1 MRKTR
6 RKVLVWL
13 LVLVQCMTGMG
24 VRASASA
31 ISKDEESPVIGQE
44 PTGPTATD
52 EEEAEIRVGFSCRV
66 QNVLYTV
73 MQGDTVYLPDD
84 DGVYLLKAGE
94 YCLKASAEGYED
106 LEMTFEV
113 LTGADEI
120 VFEVKFPEEEAIEEP
135 SDPEEE
141 FSEEES
147 EEPAEDTSEEEAADP
162 GEEIS

>member
-1 MRKTR
+1 
-6 RKVLVWL
+6 
-13 LVLVQCMTGMG
+13 MTGMG
-24 VRASASA
+24 VRASAAA
-31 ISKDEESPVIGQE
+31 ISKDEENPVIGQE
-44 PTGPTATD
+44 PMGPTVTD
-52 EEEAEIRVGFSCRV
+52 EEEAEVRVGFSCRV

-106 LEMTFEV
+106 LEMPFEV

-135 SDPEEE
+135 SDPDRREN
-141 FSEEES
+141 
-147 EEPAEDTSEEEAADP
+147 
-162 GEEIS
+162 GEKRGRIRGTGKGPDRRVFRRRNCGTV